1 MGPLASQLTGGGR
14 FAAGSPQTSMLL
26 LVGPLGAVVQQ
37 QVLGSDGNAFVE

>member
-1 MGPLASQLTGGGR
+1 
-14 FAAGSPQTSMLL
+14 MLL